1 MKRKKAAALKYD
13 KSLSS
18 PIVTAMGFGE
28 FAERMIDTAIESDVP
43 VVENE
48 ELVSTLSNVPVGE
61 NIPEELYEIVAEILA
76 YIYSIEKNKNT

>member
-1 MKRKKAAALKYD
+1 MKRKKAAALKYN
-13 KSLSS
+13 KGLSS

-28 FAERMIDTAIESDVP
+28 FAERIIDTAIESDVP
-43 VVENE
+43 IVENE